1 MSDLAFSHVGVCCSD
16 LERSTDFY
24 RALGF
29 NEVFTMELGDEVAA
43 TMEQTQGGI
52 RSSRECWPVV
62 TSGSNSSTGG
72 AEARSDHPPGDDRA
86 RNDPPV
92 LPGR

>member
-29 NEVFTMELGDEVAA
+29 NGVPEIKA
-43 TMEQTQGGI
+43 T
-52 RSSRECWPVV
+52 
-62 TSGSNSSTGG
+62 
-72 AEARSDHPPGDDRA
+72 
-86 RNDPPV
+86 
-92 LPGR
+92 